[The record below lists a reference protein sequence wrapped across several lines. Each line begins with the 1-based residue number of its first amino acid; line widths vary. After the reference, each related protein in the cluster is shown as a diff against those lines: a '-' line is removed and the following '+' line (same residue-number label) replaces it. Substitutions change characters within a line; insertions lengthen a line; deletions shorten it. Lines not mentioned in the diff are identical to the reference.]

1 MHPYFHINSKHTHPQ
16 YLDISFIK
24 QVVLANWDDF
34 RTANLIEIIQYPELM
49 MQQTQDL
56 LDI

>member
-24 QVVLANWDDF
+24 QVVLAGWHDF
-34 RTANLIEIIQYPELM
+34 RTANWLEILDYPELIEK
-49 MQQTQDL
+49 QTQEL
-56 LDI
+56 LTI